1 VERRANHH
9 SGSTEGIPS
18 VTREATAFWVTGPGV
33 GELRVESVPEPG
45 DGEVLVRTLASAVSR
60 GTERLVFE
68 GRVPPDQHQR
78 MRAPFQVG
86 EFPGPVKYGY
96 LNVGVVEAGPA
107 DLVGRTVFCLHP
119 HQTRYVVPAGSVTL
133 VPTGVPPRRA
143 VLAGMVE
150 TATNALWDAPAMLG
164 DRVAVV
170 GAGLLGCCL
179 ARLLARVPGVRVTLV
194 DIDASRARIG
204 VGLGV
209 DFALP
214 DEAPRDRDLVF
225 HTSASA
231 AGLQAA
237 LGLLDDDGTVVEL
250 SWYGDAEQR
259 LSLGGDF
266 HSRRLSIRASQVG
279 GVAPSA
285 RRRWTRESRLA
296 LALDLLQDPAFEHLL
311 TGESAFEDLPEV
323 MKRLSHGSLDGIC
336 HTITYA

>member
-1 VERRANHH
+1 
-9 SGSTEGIPS
+9 
-18 VTREATAFWVTGPGV
+18 
-33 GELRVESVPEPG
+33 
-45 DGEVLVRTLASAVSR
+45 
-60 GTERLVFE
+60 
-68 GRVPPDQHQR
+68 
-78 MRAPFQVG
+78 
-86 EFPGPVKYGY
+86 
-96 LNVGVVEAGPA
+96 
-107 DLVGRTVFCLHP
+107 
-119 HQTRYVVPAGSVTL
+119 
-133 VPTGVPPRRA
+133 
-143 VLAGMVE
+143 MVE

-214 DEAPRDRDLVF
+214 DEAPRDQDLVF